1 MLFIAD
7 IHLYRE
13 HLYWFIAEVWMCD
26 CLYFISVIRD
36 VNSAAGI
43 VTLRISLCDNQA
55 VILPEHNSLNQL
67 AKDLE
72 IMFENY
78 VEGFEAACVVSR
90 NAKKFRPG
98 DTAMQRAGD
107 VLYRPQHYHM
117 NIEEGLDLSGKTPTA
132 LVQRLV
138 PSVFKEPKN
147 ILYTLDAREMR
158 DPEHKTEAGR
168 AAGMRLAAQ
177 IDSDLISMV
186 TQRATNVI
194 TMADS
199 TTGSQGRDLW
209 NCAAGIDATMTAI
222 GVPQGIN
229 RRSFWNPF
237 NYKDLAGELGHRAY
251 AQGATLTAYEKAQ
264 IPPVASFDSYKTDI
278 SGRVPKGTATS
289 ITLAAAPAHKVEA
302 KDANDMPVDI
312 GSLAEAANQ
321 KGDFAQN
328 AAKNAGVNLAAQGVL
343 SAAAK
348 GIGRGITAIKGDI
361 APEVAKKIATSESM
375 GVTPMTSDVI
385 PPKNAF
391 TRGLTQDA
399 EGALLGTGSKRA
411 EQYAT
416 RSKLVS
422 NYFDRF
428 GEYNPDD
435 VVKSLTTTLRGRKDA
450 AGAVINDVTNKMG
463 NAAVDTTNTMNALN
477 TAIARQERLGTSAN
491 QSLLT
496 SLRNLREE
504 LANPATDL
512 DVTFDLLRQHRTA
525 FRSNVQGDA
534 MVFPN
539 QAKAATNMVE
549 NAMSK
554 DLRNAVA
561 KNLGASDAAKYL
573 KANSDYANVYNKV
586 LNKNIANKLNKA
598 SSEASPELINT
609 VVLSRKPSDVKR
621 IWSALDDKGKDAM
634 RAAYVSKIAEKAGD
648 SPAKFIT
655 EVNKLKSQSGGEI
668 YNTIFSGKHMKELD
682 ALHEVL
688 QQTARS
694 DTANVVTQTGQSQA
708 NRIRTIGATATLGVS
723 MGIEAGFGAM
733 MRLYESK
740 AARNALLRLANT
752 KAGTPAYE
760 RALNNAANA
769 IRPILANDATDR

>member
-1 MLFIAD
+1 MK
-7 IHLYRE
+7 
-13 HLYWFIAEVWMCD
+13 
-26 CLYFISVIRD
+26 
-36 VNSAAGI
+36 
-43 VTLRISLCDNQA
+43 VTAN
-55 VILPEHNSLNQL
+55 
-67 AKDLE
+67 
-72 IMFENY
+72 
-78 VEGFEAACVVSR
+78 
-90 NAKKFRPG
+90 
-98 DTAMQRAGD
+98 
-107 VLYRPQHYHM
+107 
-117 NIEEGLDLSGKTPTA
+117 GKTFT
-132 LVQRLV
+132 
-138 PSVFKEPKN
+138 F
-147 ILYTLDAREMR
+147 
-158 DPEHKTEAGR
+158 PEGTSTE
-168 AAGMRLAAQ
+168 
-177 IDSDLISMV
+177 
-186 TQRATNVI
+186 
-194 TMADS
+194 
-199 TTGSQGRDLW
+199 
-209 NCAAGIDATMTAI
+209 
-222 GVPQGIN
+222 
-229 RRSFWNPF
+229 
-237 NYKDLAGELGHRAY
+237 
-251 AQGATLTAYEKAQ
+251 
-264 IPPVASFDSYKTDI
+264 
-278 SGRVPKGTATS
+278 
-289 ITLAAAPAHKVEA
+289 
-302 KDANDMPVDI
+302 DI
-312 GSLAEAANQ
+312 GSAIDEY
-321 KGDFAQN
+321 FAGQSAQQEQQGTSTPPESQPQQQGGFISDLGN
-328 AAKNAGVNLAAQGVL
+328 AAAETGRGLLQAGVNLANIPASMADAVASAGAWAGQKLGIGDGTYQPAPRVTTKGLEQAFGLQQGALTPQTTEGRVFAEAL
-343 SAAAK
+343 PYLATVGVGGASTQAPTLAGRITQGAARLLAENAVGSLAANSEKNDAGKLATDIGVGMLTGGAVNTVAK
-348 GIGRGITAIKGDI
+348 GLERGITAFKGDI

-422 NYFDRF
+422 NYFGRF

-634 RAAYVSKIAEKAGD
+634 RAAYVSKIAEKSGD

-723 MGIEAGFGAM
+723 MGLEAGFGAM

-760 RALNNAANA
+760 RALSNAANA
-769 IRPILANDATDR
+769 IRPLLATEATQQ

>member
-1 MLFIAD
+1 MK
-7 IHLYRE
+7 
-13 HLYWFIAEVWMCD
+13 
-26 CLYFISVIRD
+26 
-36 VNSAAGI
+36 
-43 VTLRISLCDNQA
+43 VTAN
-55 VILPEHNSLNQL
+55 
-67 AKDLE
+67 
-72 IMFENY
+72 
-78 VEGFEAACVVSR
+78 
-90 NAKKFRPG
+90 
-98 DTAMQRAGD
+98 
-107 VLYRPQHYHM
+107 
-117 NIEEGLDLSGKTPTA
+117 GKTFT
-132 LVQRLV
+132 
-138 PSVFKEPKN
+138 F
-147 ILYTLDAREMR
+147 
-158 DPEHKTEAGR
+158 PEGTSTE
-168 AAGMRLAAQ
+168 
-177 IDSDLISMV
+177 
-186 TQRATNVI
+186 
-194 TMADS
+194 
-199 TTGSQGRDLW
+199 
-209 NCAAGIDATMTAI
+209 
-222 GVPQGIN
+222 
-229 RRSFWNPF
+229 
-237 NYKDLAGELGHRAY
+237 
-251 AQGATLTAYEKAQ
+251 
-264 IPPVASFDSYKTDI
+264 
-278 SGRVPKGTATS
+278 
-289 ITLAAAPAHKVEA
+289 
-302 KDANDMPVDI
+302 DI
-312 GSLAEAANQ
+312 GSAIDEY
-321 KGDFAQN
+321 FAGQSAQQEQQGTSTPPESQPQQQGGFISDLGN
-328 AAKNAGVNLAAQGVL
+328 AAAETGRGLLQAGVNLANIPASMADAVASAGAWAGQKLGIGDGTYQPAPRVTTKGLEQAFGLQQGALTPQTTEGRVFAEAL
-343 SAAAK
+343 PYLATVGVGGASTQAPTLAGRITQGAARLLAENAVGSLAANSEKNDAGKLATDIGVGMLTGGAVNTVAK
-348 GIGRGITAIKGDI
+348 GLERGITAFKGDI

-723 MGIEAGFGAM
+723 MGIESGFGAM

-760 RALNNAANA
+760 RALSNAANA
-769 IRPILANDATDR
+769 IRPLLATEATQQ

>member
-1 MLFIAD
+1 MK
-7 IHLYRE
+7 
-13 HLYWFIAEVWMCD
+13 
-26 CLYFISVIRD
+26 
-36 VNSAAGI
+36 
-43 VTLRISLCDNQA
+43 VTAN
-55 VILPEHNSLNQL
+55 
-67 AKDLE
+67 
-72 IMFENY
+72 
-78 VEGFEAACVVSR
+78 
-90 NAKKFRPG
+90 
-98 DTAMQRAGD
+98 
-107 VLYRPQHYHM
+107 
-117 NIEEGLDLSGKTPTA
+117 GKTFTFPDGT
-132 LVQRLV
+132 
-138 PSVFKEPKN
+138 S
-147 ILYTLDAREMR
+147 
-158 DPEHKTEAGR
+158 TE
-168 AAGMRLAAQ
+168 
-177 IDSDLISMV
+177 
-186 TQRATNVI
+186 
-194 TMADS
+194 
-199 TTGSQGRDLW
+199 
-209 NCAAGIDATMTAI
+209 
-222 GVPQGIN
+222 
-229 RRSFWNPF
+229 
-237 NYKDLAGELGHRAY
+237 
-251 AQGATLTAYEKAQ
+251 
-264 IPPVASFDSYKTDI
+264 
-278 SGRVPKGTATS
+278 
-289 ITLAAAPAHKVEA
+289 
-302 KDANDMPVDI
+302 DI
-312 GSLAEAANQ
+312 GSAIDEYFAGQAVQQQTVNQPTQNQEQPVEQQDGFMSDLGEAVKETGRGLVQ
-321 KGDFAQN
+321 
-328 AAKNAGVNLAAQGVL
+328 AGVNVANIPASVADAVTSAAVWAGGKLGIGDGTYQPAPRATTQGLEQVFGLQQGALTPQTTEGRVFAEALPYLATVGVGGASTQAPTLAGRITQGAARLLAENAVGSLAANSEKNDAGKLATDIGIGMLTGGAVNTV
-343 SAAAK
+343 AK
-348 GIGRGITAIKGDI
+348 GIGRGITAFKGDI

-385 PPKNAF
+385 TPKNAF

-416 RSKLVS
+416 RSQLVS

-634 RAAYVSKIAEKAGD
+634 CAAYVSKMAEKAGD

-668 YNTIFSGKHMKELD
+668 YNTIFSGKHMK
-682 ALHEVL
+682 
-688 QQTARS
+688 
-694 DTANVVTQTGQSQA
+694 
-708 NRIRTIGATATLGVS
+708 
-723 MGIEAGFGAM
+723 
-733 MRLYESK
+733 
-740 AARNALLRLANT
+740 
-752 KAGTPAYE
+752 
-760 RALNNAANA
+760 
-769 IRPILANDATDR
+769 

>member
-1 MLFIAD
+1 MAYSREQLMTALRNADAAGDTEGARRIARMLSSSNPPTQNQEQPLEQQDGFMSDLGEAVKETGRGLVQAGVNVANIPASVAD
-7 IHLYRE
+7 
-13 HLYWFIAEVWMCD
+13 AVT
-26 CLYFISVIRD
+26 
-36 VNSAAGI
+36 SAAAWAGGKLGI
-43 VTLRISLCDNQA
+43 GDGTYQPAPRVTTQGLEQA
-55 VILPEHNSLNQL
+55 FGLQQGALTPQTTEGRVFAEALPYL
-67 AKDLE
+67 AT
-72 IMFENY
+72 
-78 VEGFEAACVVSR
+78 VGVGGASTQA
-90 NAKKFRPG
+90 
-98 DTAMQRAGD
+98 
-107 VLYRPQHYHM
+107 
-117 NIEEGLDLSGKTPTA
+117 PT
-132 LVQRLV
+132 L
-138 PSVFKEPKN
+138 
-147 ILYTLDAREMR
+147 
-158 DPEHKTEAGR
+158 AGR
-168 AAGMRLAAQ
+168 
-177 IDSDLISMV
+177 
-186 TQRATNVI
+186 I
-194 TMADS
+194 T
-199 TTGSQGRDLW
+199 
-209 NCAAGIDATMTAI
+209 
-222 GVPQGIN
+222 
-229 RRSFWNPF
+229 
-237 NYKDLAGELGHRAY
+237 
-251 AQGATLTAYEKAQ
+251 QGAARL
-264 IPPVASFDSYKTDI
+264 
-278 SGRVPKGTATS
+278 
-289 ITLAAAPAHKVEA
+289 LAENAV
-302 KDANDMPVDI
+302 
-312 GSLAEAANQ
+312 GSLAANSE
-321 KGDFAQN
+321 
-328 AAKNAGVNLAAQGVL
+328 KNDAGKLATDIGVGMLTGGAVNTV
-343 SAAAK
+343 AK
-348 GIGRGITAIKGDI
+348 GLERGITAFKGDI

-694 DTANVVTQTGQSQA
+694 DAANVVTQTGQSQA

-723 MGIEAGFGAM
+723 LGLEAGFGAI

-769 IRPILANDATDR
+769 VRPLFATEATQQ

>member
-1 MLFIAD
+1 MAYSREQLMTALRNADAAGDTEGARRIAQILSSSNQPTQNQKQPVEQQD
-7 IHLYRE
+7 GFMSDLGEAVKETGRGLVQAGVNVANIP
-13 HLYWFIAEVWMCD
+13 A
-26 CLYFISVIRD
+26 SVAD
-36 VNSAAGI
+36 AVTSAAAWAGGKLGI
-43 VTLRISLCDNQA
+43 GDGTYQPAPRVTTQGLEQA
-55 VILPEHNSLNQL
+55 FGLQQGALTPQTTEGRVFAEALPYL
-67 AKDLE
+67 AT
-72 IMFENY
+72 
-78 VEGFEAACVVSR
+78 VGVGGASTQA
-90 NAKKFRPG
+90 
-98 DTAMQRAGD
+98 
-107 VLYRPQHYHM
+107 
-117 NIEEGLDLSGKTPTA
+117 PT
-132 LVQRLV
+132 L
-138 PSVFKEPKN
+138 
-147 ILYTLDAREMR
+147 
-158 DPEHKTEAGR
+158 AGR
-168 AAGMRLAAQ
+168 
-177 IDSDLISMV
+177 
-186 TQRATNVI
+186 I
-194 TMADS
+194 T
-199 TTGSQGRDLW
+199 
-209 NCAAGIDATMTAI
+209 
-222 GVPQGIN
+222 
-229 RRSFWNPF
+229 
-237 NYKDLAGELGHRAY
+237 
-251 AQGATLTAYEKAQ
+251 QGAARL
-264 IPPVASFDSYKTDI
+264 
-278 SGRVPKGTATS
+278 
-289 ITLAAAPAHKVEA
+289 LAENAV
-302 KDANDMPVDI
+302 
-312 GSLAEAANQ
+312 GSLAANSE
-321 KGDFAQN
+321 
-328 AAKNAGVNLAAQGVL
+328 KNDAGKLATDIGVGMLTGGAVNTV
-343 SAAAK
+343 AK
-348 GIGRGITAIKGDI
+348 GLERGITAFKGDI

-375 GVTPMTSDVI
+375 GVTPMTSDVV

-399 EGALLGTGSKRA
+399 EGALFGTGSKRA

-723 MGIEAGFGAM
+723 MGLEAGFGAM

-769 IRPILANDATDR
+769 IRPLLATEATQQ

>member
-1 MLFIAD
+1 MKVTANGKTFTFPDGTSTED
-7 IHLYRE
+7 IGTAIDEYFAGQAVQQQTVNQVNNEPARE
-13 HLYWFIAEVWMCD
+13 EPSLMQQAGDWLTGGQSAGQIAEQAGRGLVNIPFD
-26 CLYFISVIRD
+26 VLQGGASLINAISQGLGGPKVLDD
-36 VNSAAGI
+36 VYRPVDRPTDPYAQAGETIGGYLLPIGTAAKAAG
-43 VTLRISLCDNQA
+43 A
-55 VILPEHNSLNQL
+55 P
-67 AKDLE
+67 AK
-72 IMFENY
+72 
-78 VEGFEAACVVSR
+78 
-90 NAKKFRPG
+90 
-98 DTAMQRAGD
+98 
-107 VLYRPQHYHM
+107 
-117 NIEEGLDLSGKTPTA
+117 
-132 LVQRLV
+132 
-138 PSVFKEPKN
+138 
-147 ILYTLDAREMR
+147 
-158 DPEHKTEAGR
+158 
-168 AAGMRLAAQ
+168 
-177 IDSDLISMV
+177 
-186 TQRATNVI
+186 
-194 TMADS
+194 
-199 TTGSQGRDLW
+199 
-209 NCAAGIDATMTAI
+209 
-222 GVPQGIN
+222 
-229 RRSFWNPF
+229 
-237 NYKDLAGELGHRAY
+237 LAG
-251 AQGATLTAYEKAQ
+251 
-264 IPPVASFDSYKTDI
+264 
-278 SGRVPKGTATS
+278 
-289 ITLAAAPAHKVEA
+289 
-302 KDANDMPVDI
+302 DI
-312 GSLAEAANQ
+312 GSAGNMIAGSLADAANQ

-723 MGIEAGFGAM
+723 MGLEAGFGAM

-740 AARNALLRLANT
+740 AARNMLLRLANT

-760 RALNNAANA
+760 RAINNAANA
-769 IRPILANDATDR
+769 IRPLFATEATQQ